1 MRKLRYAAPAGLI
14 IALIA
19 MGVPVRTAA
28 AQTNSQQRGSAL
40 ATTPDPAPP
49 DPGASPHPKSQVER
63 MFVFTGS
70 LRVRLES
77 TRGSDFSLTTA
88 NAYTL
93 TRTRMG
99 LAFQPL
105 SWLRLFGEAADDRA
119 EFYKAAPGTG
129 VDDPFDLRQA
139 YIEGGTIAGNG
150 VRARIGRQAITI
162 GSGRLLA
169 TGDWSNDFKTYDAA
183 RATFTSGF
191 MNLEWIAGSPVQIDT
206 TRFDRHKAGEHFYV
220 AYSTFKTILPGG
232 SLEPYF
238 MAKTQDGT
246 DNVKSKDGHLGSA
259 DTLYAGTRIV
269 GKLAGRFDYT
279 GEVVRQAGHYSHDVV
294 DAWGYSAGGG
304 WMVNQSAWRPHISGD
319 FTWASG
325 DDGKKDGF
333 HQAFDCLYG
342 LNQPM
347 NSLTGQVAW
356 KNIQDWRA
364 GVDFAPV
371 KRLKIKI
378 DYRDYWLATVAD
390 GLYSIAG
397 TRTVFDAKATSNH
410 VGEGIDTQAIFT
422 LTRKTVIGFGFGNIR
437 PGAYLKQAGKTTGFA
452 YPSLSFERQL

>member
-1 MRKLRYAAPAGLI
+1 MRQIRGSARAGLI
-14 IALIA
+14 FALFA
-19 MGVPVRTAA
+19 MSAQAQATPD
-28 AQTNSQQRGSAL
+28 QTNSQ
-40 ATTPDPAPP
+40 PVEPAPAVDQNAAP
-49 DPGASPHPKSQVER
+49 ADPGVPPASKTAEK

-77 TRGSDFSLTTA
+77 TQGSNFAVTTA

-93 TRTRMG
+93 TRTRLG
-99 LAFQPL
+99 LAFQPF

-119 EFYKAAPGTG
+119 EFYKVTPTTS

-139 YIEGGTIAGNG
+139 YIEGGKLDGNG
-150 VRARIGRQAITI
+150 MRARIGRQDMTI

-183 RATFTSGF
+183 RGSLTSDF
-191 MNLEWIAGSPVQIDT
+191 VNLELIGGSPVQLDT

-220 AYSTFKTILPGG
+220 AYSTFKRILPGG
-232 SLEPYF
+232 SVEPYF

-246 DNVKSKDGHLGSA
+246 DDVKSKDGHLGSA

-269 GKLAGRFDYT
+269 GKLPGRFDYT
-279 GEVVRQAGHYSHDVV
+279 AEGVREAGHYSHDVV

-304 WMVNQSAWRPHISGD
+304 WTVNRNFWKPHVSSD

-333 HQAFDCLYG
+333 HEAFDGLYG
-342 LNQPM
+342 LNQPL
-347 NSLTGQVAW
+347 NSMTGLISW
-356 KNIQDWRA
+356 KNIQNWRA
-364 GVDFAPV
+364 GVDFVPV
-371 KRLKIKI
+371 KNLTVKI

-390 GLYSIAG
+390 GLYNPAG

-410 VGEGIDTQAIFT
+410 VGDGVDVQAIFK
-422 LTRKTVIGFGFGNIR
+422 LTRKTVVGLGFGNLN
-437 PGAYLKQAGKTTGFA
+437 PGAYLKQAGKTTGFL
-452 YPSLSFERQL
+452 YPSLSVSRQL